1 MFVIVDNESKKF
13 ASRNLVFC
21 KLSSL
26 LNPHHICRCPYPAGL
41 FTFTLHFPLS
51 LFYFTFTHHVCTC
64 FFPSPAGISLSVFN
78 FNFHFHFCFPL
89 SFSLSLSTFT
99 FTHHICCC
107 PSPVGLFCEG
117 LTWSPQRL
125 HPPIP
130 DNIDFYVLHDHSRGW
145 VVFEA
150 FVWTFLQA

>member
-21 KLSSL
+21 KLSS
-26 LNPHHICRCPYPAGL
+26 
-41 FTFTLHFPLS
+41 TLIISAVAPIQL
-51 LFYFTFTHHVCTC
+51 V
-64 FFPSPAGISLSVFN
+64 ISLSLST
-78 FNFHFHFCFPL
+78 FHFHFSISLLLTMSALASSPLQQAFHFQFSTLTFIFHFCFPL